1 MGVSGLRYIKPLLA
15 AIAIAVLCSGCS
27 FNLAASADDL
37 IAPVLPEGENSEVQG
52 ALKNFCG
59 NSFVLKAPLSGE
71 YTTPY
76 IFNDIN
82 SDGEEEAVVF
92 YEVPGDSEIINMAV
106 ISKLSGEW
114 EVAENITGEGSEVY
128 SIEFVDFNNDG
139 NVELVVLWNMIS
151 NSSNHVLTVYSQD
164 YENGDYSV
172 SRVGN
177 TISLDDYACVDING
191 DGRTELIALVIDSAN
206 TSARAI
212 MYKYHQN
219 SGMQSEGY
227 TKLDGHIS
235 AYSNVVVES
244 NEDDVYIFADAVS
257 SNMAQSLTEII
268 KYSDYYSTIISPFYS
283 YATASTTDTVR
294 TFVMNSTDVNGD
306 GLVEIPLDADY
317 SAGKYVK
324 AVEWKNY
331 NGNALNHSC
340 YSLVLFDDAYQVF
353 VPDSYIDDNMISVKY
368 DSKNSIF
375 AIRDMSGQNVLRV
388 RRTLVTEYQQN
399 VSDYDGYFELF
410 NVSGYVYMAKCGNSK
425 EIPLT
430 DEEIMQMVSLIE
442 K

>member
-1 MGVSGLRYIKPLLA
+1 MSGLRYIKLLLA
-15 AIAIAVLCSGCS
+15 AVVIAVLCSGCS

-76 IFNDIN
+76 IFSDLN
-82 SDGEEEAVVF
+82 SDGEDEAVVF
-92 YEVPGDSEIINMAV
+92 YEIPGDSEIINMAI

-114 EVAENITGEGSEVY
+114 EVAENITGESPEVY

-151 NSSNHVLTVYSQD
+151 NSSNHVLAVYLQD
-164 YENGDYSV
+164 YETDDYAV
-172 SRVGN
+172 SRVGD
-177 TISLDDYACVDING
+177 TINLDDYICVDING
-191 DGRTELIALVIDSAN
+191 DDKTELIALVIDSAN

-212 MYKYHQN
+212 MYKYQ
-219 SGMQSEGY
+219 SDGMQSAGS

-235 AYSNVVVES
+235 EYSNVSVE
-244 NEDDVYIFADAVS
+244 NNGEDIYIFADAVS

-283 YATASTTDTVR
+283 YATASTSDTVR
-294 TFVMNSTDVNGD
+294 TFVMNSTDLDGD
-306 GLVEIPLDADY
+306 GSVEIPLDADFN
-317 SAGKYVK
+317 AGKYVK

-331 NGNALNHSC
+331 DGNALKHSC
-340 YSLVLFDDAYQVF
+340 YSLALLDDAYQVF
-353 VPDSYIDDNMISVKY
+353 VPDSYIDDSMISVKY
-368 DSKNSIF
+368 NSKDSVMTIE
-375 AIRDMSGQNVLRV
+375 DMSGNSVLKV
-388 RRTLVTEYQQN
+388 RKVLTSDYQQ
-399 VSDYDGYFELF
+399 SDSDFEGYFELF
-410 NVSGYVYMAKCGNSK
+410 NVSGYTYLAKCGKSK
-425 EIPLT
+425 EIPLAE
-430 DEEIMQMVSLIE
+430 EEIMQMVSVIE
-442 K
+442 M